1 MSGLVFFPP
10 LVTYIG
16 REGVPSEVLGE
27 LGFTL

>member
-1 MSGLVFFPP
+1 MSGLSPPP